1 LVRLAKATPAER
13 DATLAAL
20 ISRVELGRGAF
31 RLTVDLQPLAGVR
44 DEVTR
49 DIPLQI
55 KRRGVEMRL
64 VVESDRP
71 ALVKA
76 DPTLVKEIARGHRCF
91 NALLT
96 GQASI
101 AALAEREGVDDRYI
115 SSVLPLAFL
124 APDIVEA
131 ILKGA
136 QPADLTATKLVRRI
150 DLALDWTV
158 QKRQLGFG

>member
-1 LVRLAKATPAER
+1 
-13 DATLAAL
+13 
-20 ISRVELGRGAF
+20 
-31 RLTVDLQPLAGVR
+31 
-44 DEVTR
+44 
-49 DIPLQI
+49 
-55 KRRGVEMRL
+55 MRL

-71 ALVKA
+71 ALVKT

-101 AALAEREGVDDRYI
+101 AALAEREGGDERYI

-131 ILKGA
+131 ILTGA